1 MRDLAHGTADAASA
15 SAPRGDPVEH
25 SKGERMAR
33 VVKFFE
39 TTLRD
44 GEQTPGIN
52 YFAAEK
58 LQIAQALADMGFD
71 TLDCG
76 FAISGQSE
84 FEALQLIAHSVHN
97 AEICS
102 IARAFPGD
110 IDRAWEAVK
119 DADQSAI
126 HPFISTSPLHREA
139 KLGKTRAEVLE
150 LARTAVARGRQYTPN
165 VDFAL
170 EDTTRTEHDFI
181 FEVIDA
187 VMREGVRFVALCDTV
202 GFALPWEFGELVDE
216 VRRAFP
222 RVRISAHCHDDLGL
236 AVANALTALAHGAER
251 VDTCFNGLGERA
263 GNAATE
269 EVIMAIRT
277 RHTDLDLDVRVDT
290 TKIIPTSRL
299 IARLSG
305 MQPQWTKA
313 VVGANAFAHGGGIH
327 QDGVLKDSRTYEIM
341 RPEDIGLLPSERRMY
356 VGKLSGRAALNA
368 QLKELGYELT
378 PAQLLRAFELVKLV
392 LGKKRVLEELD
403 LRQCAQA
410 AITPS
415 AAVAARMVNGQAT
428 AEAQANGHAGSP
440 SDK

>member
-1 MRDLAHGTADAASA
+1 MIPPIPLAGWSDEEKGRTTAM
-15 SAPRGDPVEH
+15 PRII
-25 SKGERMAR
+25 
-33 VVKFFE
+33 KFFE

-52 YFAAEK
+52 YFAEEK
-58 LQIAQALADMGFD
+58 LEIARALADMGFD

-76 FAISGQSE
+76 FAISGEPE
-84 FEALQLIAHSVHN
+84 FEAIRLIARNVHN

-102 IARAFPGD
+102 IARSFPED

-119 DADQSAI
+119 DANHPSI

-150 LARTAVARGRQYTPN
+150 LARTAVAHGREYTEN

-181 FEVIDA
+181 LEVVEAI
-187 VMREGVRFVALCDTV
+187 MKEGVRFVSLCDTV
-202 GFALPWEFGELVDE
+202 GFALPWEFGQLVDD
-216 VRRAFP
+216 VRREFP
-222 RVRISAHCHDDLGL
+222 GVHISAHCHDDLGL
-236 AVANALTALAHGAER
+236 AVANALTALHHGAER

-269 EVIMAIRT
+269 DIVMAIRT
-277 RHTDLDLDVRVDT
+277 RRADLNLDVRVDT

-305 MQPQWTKA
+305 MEPQWTKS

-327 QDGVLKDSRTYEIM
+327 QDGVLKDRRTYEIM
-341 RPEDIGLLPSERRMY
+341 RPEDIGLPPSELRMH

-368 QLKELGYELT
+368 QLSELGYALSPDEL
-378 PAQLLRAFELVKLV
+378 ARAFPLVKQV
-392 LGKKRVLEELD
+392 LGKKKILEEMD
-403 LRQCAQA
+403 LRRCAEA
-410 AITPS
+410 AINASHST
-415 AAVAARMVNGQAT
+415 Q
-428 AEAQANGHAGSP
+428 
-440 SDK
+440 